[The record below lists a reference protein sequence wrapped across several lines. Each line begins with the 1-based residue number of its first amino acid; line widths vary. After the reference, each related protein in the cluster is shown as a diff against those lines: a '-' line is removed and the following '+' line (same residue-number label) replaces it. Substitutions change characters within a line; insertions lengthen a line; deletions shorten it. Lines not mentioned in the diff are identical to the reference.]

1 MNASEIKSWWN
12 QIHPLWLIALPTAL
26 ALVVTGS
33 LMLWSIPVF
42 VHVEL
47 TTQRIEFV
55 VDPRQAVTETILEG
69 LDLHSVGIEKLRSV
83 TFMPDSIK
91 VANPSCY
98 SLEKDTFP
106 PSAWKRLTVTQ
117 PRVGFE
123 PNESTH
129 FRITVEEDGVPGKT
143 GLRLDPIGI
152 SPGVRVSIETRGG
165 KDEGLA
171 IAVAGQSNM
180 YLSLRGPFTLI
191 AENARTTGIGGPV
204 YDRSAE
210 LTYSVRLRES
220 APSIEIAAQRDGLVI
235 LPVIRNGPKTTDLAS
250 QVPVSALEFTRQGPF
265 GERVSALTGKGSIT
279 FPQYPKLGSVAMS
292 DSEVVGLEGLDK
304 FSINK
309 LTLSPGEH
317 GMSLVGEGMAV
328 QIRTRTGQIP
338 IERHVTAFD
347 ALSQSSKLA
356 ALVAIIGWMVPTA
369 IGLQRFFKDL
379 KH

>member
-91 VANPSCY
+91 VANPSDY

-123 PNESTH
+123 PSESPH
-129 FRITVEEDGVPGKT
+129 FRITVE
-143 GLRLDPIGI
+143 
-152 SPGVRVSIETRGG
+152 
-165 KDEGLA
+165 
-171 IAVAGQSNM
+171 
-180 YLSLRGPFTLI
+180 
-191 AENARTTGIGGPV
+191 
-204 YDRSAE
+204 
-210 LTYSVRLRES
+210 
-220 APSIEIAAQRDGLVI
+220 
-235 LPVIRNGPKTTDLAS
+235 
-250 QVPVSALEFTRQGPF
+250 
-265 GERVSALTGKGSIT
+265 
-279 FPQYPKLGSVAMS
+279 
-292 DSEVVGLEGLDK
+292 
-304 FSINK
+304 
-309 LTLSPGEH
+309 
-317 GMSLVGEGMAV
+317 
-328 QIRTRTGQIP
+328 
-338 IERHVTAFD
+338 
-347 ALSQSSKLA
+347 
-356 ALVAIIGWMVPTA
+356 
-369 IGLQRFFKDL
+369 
-379 KH
+379 